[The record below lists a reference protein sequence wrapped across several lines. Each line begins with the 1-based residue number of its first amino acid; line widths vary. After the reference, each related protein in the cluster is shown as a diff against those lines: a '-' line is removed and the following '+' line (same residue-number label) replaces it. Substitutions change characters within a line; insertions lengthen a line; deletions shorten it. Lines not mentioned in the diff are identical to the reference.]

1 MKLFLAFLF
10 GAALFG
16 VVARRW
22 NRHLVSALLF
32 VIVIGVTMGYF
43 FFNQI

>member
-1 MKLFLAFLF
+1 MKLFLAFLL
-10 GAALFG
+10 GSVILG

-32 VIVIGVTMGYF
+32 VVVVGVAAGYF